1 MENTRTAAPVS
12 WPELIAE
19 QLNCDPSSEAYRADP
34 NRFTEPLR
42 ARYGPVHRTP
52 SGALVLLG
60 HAECA
65 AVLRD
70 PRFGHGAR
78 KARDTTAYGVPARSF
93 LLTDPPE
100 HDRQRGRVSGA
111 FTARATAGLG
121 PRIERYVCEL
131 TDRAWR
137 QREVD
142 VVADLAQ
149 PLAASVL
156 SDVLGLPPEYES
168 RFGGFG
174 EMAELLVR
182 GMDPQQ
188 AVDPAAGARIA
199 RARTEFVRTFATLL
213 RHSPEGGGTSVI
225 GHLAEVAARQDG
237 SLTLSEAVATCG
249 QLIAA
254 GYETTVGLI
263 ANGLH
268 TLLTHPEESRVLDHA
283 GAGTGVMATAVEE
296 LLRYEPPVHI
306 AVRTALTDAEVGGA
320 VVPRGTIMVLML
332 NAANR
337 DPLVHAD
344 PHRLD
349 LQRGSKHLAFG
360 LGAHFCLGA
369 PLARMEADL
378 MLSALWR
385 AKPHLVEE
393 RVTHT
398 FGFVARRVRRLR
410 VRLTRSPA

>member
-1 MENTRTAAPVS
+1 MANTRVAVPVS
-12 WPELIAE
+12 WAELIAE
-19 QLNCDPSSEAYRADP
+19 QVNCDPSSEAYRADP
-34 NRFTEPLR
+34 NQFTEPLR
-42 ARYGPVHRTP
+42 RRHGPVHRTP
-52 SGALVLLG
+52 SGALVVLG

-70 PRFGHGAR
+70 PRFGHGAAT
-78 KARDTTAYGVPARSF
+78 ARDITGYGVPARSF

-121 PRIERYVCEL
+121 PGVEEYVRDL
-131 TDRAWR
+131 VDGVWG
-137 QREVD
+137 QGEVD
-142 VVADLAQ
+142 VVADLAR

-156 SDVLGLPPEYES
+156 SDVLGLPPAYGS
-168 RFGGFG
+168 RFVD
-174 EMAELLVR
+174 MAELLVR

-188 AVDPAAGARIA
+188 DVDPGTRANIA
-199 RARTEFVRTFATLL
+199 RARTEFVRVFAQLL
-213 RHSPEGGGTSVI
+213 RRTPEGGGASVI
-225 GHLAEVAARQDG
+225 GHLAQSVAGHDDPI
-237 SLTLSEAVATCG
+237 TLSEAVATCG

-283 GAGTGVMATAVEE
+283 GADAGVMATAVEE
-296 LLRYEPPVHI
+296 LLRHEPPVHV
-306 AVRTALTDAEVGGA
+306 AVRTALAEAWVGETRA
-320 VVPRGTIMVLML
+320 PRGTIVILML

-337 DPLVHAD
+337 DPLVYDD

-349 LQRGSKHLAFG
+349 LRRGARHLAFG
-360 LGAHFCLGA
+360 LGSHFCLGA
-369 PLARMEADL
+369 PLARMEARL
-378 MLSALWR
+378 MLAALWR
-385 AKPHLVEE
+385 GRPELAEDN
-393 RVTHT
+393 VTYT

-410 VRLTRSPA
+410 IRLTRRPT